1 MANPEDEDM
10 VEMLQ
15 DPPEFLFEVL
25 VDDEPRGR
33 IFGPQE
39 KRNWV
44 LWKLSQYVLALESEG
59 VVAVRRYT
67 NGKWESAG
75 NWRALGM

>member
-67 NGKWESAG
+67 NGKWESAD

>member
-1 MANPEDEDM
+1 MANPDDEDM

-59 VVAVRRYT
+59 VVTVRRYISA
-67 NGKWESAG
+67 KWEPAD

>member
-59 VVAVRRYT
+59 VVTVRRYI
-67 NGKWESAG
+67 NGEWSLSDG
-75 NWRALGM
+75 WRKLAN

>member
-1 MANPEDEDM
+1 MANPDDEDM

-59 VVAVRRYT
+59 VVTVRRYT
-67 NGKWESAG
+67 NAKWEPAD